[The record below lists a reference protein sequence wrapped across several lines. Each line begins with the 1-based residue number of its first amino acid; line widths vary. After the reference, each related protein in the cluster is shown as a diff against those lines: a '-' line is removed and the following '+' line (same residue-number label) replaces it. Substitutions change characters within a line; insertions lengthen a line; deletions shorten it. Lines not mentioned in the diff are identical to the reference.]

1 MLRLG
6 KSGASDVQVNDP
18 DLCWL
23 AKEPVRVRLNTNS
36 STDAYRKNDRQEKI
50 DQAKD

>member
-6 KSGASDVQVNDP
+6 KSGASDVQVDDP
-18 DLCWL
+18 DFCWL
-23 AKEPVRVRLNTNS
+23 AKESVRARLNANS
-36 STDAYRKNDRQEKI
+36 GTDAYRENDRQEKI